1 MNPAHVG
8 AEKSIKNAVAN
19 KAFLHSKKSIT
30 TPKKGGLDGDPKRV
44 FV

>member
-1 MNPAHVG
+1 MEISPNYALQMP
-8 AEKSIKNAVAN
+8 
-19 KAFLHSKKSIT
+19 KKKILLFMSIT